1 MLLSPGL
8 CFAGACDFPLLSAV
22 EEEEVGIRKSFARR
36 LYLWNYSQ
44 GQTIIMKFYF
54 YKVQFFFFF
63 NHGNVCFLTFG
74 GNIQKYSGV
83 GRLIFPHYFALMNS
97 FRMRHLGYF

>member
-54 YKVQFFFFF
+54 YKVQFFFFLTMVMSVF
-63 NHGNVCFLTFG
+63 LHLVETFRNTLVLEGLFFLT
-74 GNIQKYSGV
+74 I
-83 GRLIFPHYFALMNS
+83 LL
-97 FRMRHLGYF
+97 

>member
-63 NHGNVCFLTFG
+63 LTMVMSVFLHLVETFRNSLVLEGLFFLT
-74 GNIQKYSGV
+74 I
-83 GRLIFPHYFALMNS
+83 LL
-97 FRMRHLGYF
+97 

>member
-54 YKVQFFFFF
+54 YKVQIFFFLTMVMSVFLHLVETF
-63 NHGNVCFLTFG
+63 RNTLVLEGLFFLT
-74 GNIQKYSGV
+74 I
-83 GRLIFPHYFALMNS
+83 LL
-97 FRMRHLGYF
+97 